1 MRILIAASLA
11 LAASAGATL
20 AQTGSAPSGPAST
33 PSGRAASAKPATPAE
48 AARAAKV
55 AADEVMAECM
65 RLWDKGTHMTKQEW
79 SSTCRRIQ
87 SRLENLKVENLDVM
101 GTGVRKKSGSGKQ
114 GSVNQPSRT
123 N

>member
-11 LAASAGATL
+11 LATSVGATL
-20 AQTGSAPSGPAST
+20 AQTSSVPSGPTST
-33 PSGRAASAKPATPAE
+33 PPGRAATVKPVTPAE

-55 AADEVMAECM
+55 AVAESIAECM

-79 SSTCRRIQ
+79 ASTCQRIQ

-101 GTGVRKKSGSGKQ
+101 GTGVRKKTAPGKQ
-114 GSVNQPSRT
+114 GSVNSPNRV

>member
-1 MRILIAASLA
+1 MRILIVASLA

-20 AQTGSAPSGPAST
+20 AQATSVPPAPTGKPGV
-33 PSGRAASAKPATPAE
+33 AASAKPVTPAE

-79 SSTCRRIQ
+79 SRTCQRIQ
-87 SRLENLKVENLDVM
+87 TRLDNLKIENLDL
-101 GTGVRKKSGSGKQ
+101 TGLGMPKKPAAAKQ
-114 GSVNQPSRT
+114 GSADSPGKT